1 MIKIFSSTDKTYLS
15 NGDAVILATKA
26 RVKNAD
32 NGDFYLDLT
41 CGVEYNDY
49 LQPNN
54 IIVAPTPAGEQAFR
68 IRSITKTA
76 KKIEVKAWHVYYD
89 SQNYLIQ
96 DSYAVNMTANEALD
110 HFNKATD
117 TTSPFTT
124 LSNIT
129 TVLSYRCVRTSLCDC
144 IKEVINRW
152 GGHLKR
158 DNWSIQLLS
167 NIGVDNGITIEYK
180 KNLKELTAEYNWDG
194 VVTKLLPVGKDGILL
209 DEIYVYSDIQY
220 DIPYTK
226 TVSFEQGID
235 EENYKD
241 NDGNTDK
248 AAYSAA
254 LKADLK
260 AKAQDYVNKACYP
273 TVNYTLKGNPEK
285 VTDIGDII
293 AVKDERLGINI
304 TTEVISYEYDAIQER
319 YVSLEFGNFTN
330 TLSDLISNIS
340 SSTTADIKDSVIAL
354 TSNISEAITE
364 AQAKI
369 WDALGSSY
377 CIYEGDKILIVDD
390 LPASSATNVIMINS
404 AGIGFSNTG
413 INGHFTTAWTIDG
426 TFNAQAVNL
435 INLTAD
441 LIKGGTLKLGS
452 TLNQSG
458 KVEVY
463 DEANTRIATLDKN
476 GLVMYASNGG
486 YVALNQDI
494 GLAAF
499 DAAGNPIYWVTDDE
513 YHMKK
518 SVIEEEITLCNK
530 VRFLPMTIFDTDGT
544 TVLNDGVGVV
554 SAYSKARDIKWLTAD
569 Q

>member
-129 TVLSYRCVRTSLCDC
+129 TALSYRCVRTSLCDC
-144 IKEVINRW
+144 ITEVINRW

-248 AAYSAA
+248 EAYSAA

-260 AKAQDYVNKACYP
+260 AQAQDYVNKACYP

-285 VTDIGDII
+285 VSDLGDII
-293 AVKDERLGINI
+293 RVKDARIGVDLL
-304 TTEVISYEYDAIQER
+304 TSVIAYEYNALTNK
-319 YVSLEFGNFTN
+319 YVSLEFGNFTKTIN
-330 TLSDLISNIS
+330 GLMGNIERDTKTQVGQAVSGKQDKLTAGENITISGDVIS
-340 SSTTADIKDSVIAL
+340 SKDTT
-354 TSNISEAITE
+354 
-364 AQAKI
+364 
-369 WDALGSSY
+369 Y
-377 CIYEGDKILIVDD
+377 
-390 LPASSATNVIMINS
+390 
-404 AGIGFSNTG
+404 
-413 INGHFTTAWTIDG
+413 
-426 TFNAQAVNL
+426 
-435 INLTAD
+435 
-441 LIKGGTLKLGS
+441 
-452 TLNQSG
+452 
-458 KVEVY
+458 
-463 DEANTRIATLDKN
+463 
-476 GLVMYASNGG
+476 
-486 YVALNQDI
+486 
-494 GLAAF
+494 
-499 DAAGNPIYWVTDDE
+499 AAGAN
-513 YHMKK
+513 
-518 SVIEEEITLCNK
+518 IT
-530 VRFLPMTIFDTDGT
+530 I
-544 TVLNDGVGVV
+544 NDGVISATDTTYTAGENITITNNVISGKAYTAGYGIDITNNVV
-554 SAYSKARDIKWLTAD
+554 SAETISEDTEIVKNSHLGVIGIKSTNGLDFGVPLPKSWASGVIELTSLSIEVYTSYAGATVSNDDIITNGTTKAGYTVTLSKINDTMLSLNIADTGNGIVSPLTDGVYCIDITSLKM
-569 Q
+569 

>member
-129 TVLSYRCVRTSLCDC
+129 TALSYRCVRTSLCDC
-144 IKEVINRW
+144 ITEVINRW

-248 AAYSAA
+248 EAYSAA

-260 AKAQDYVNKACYP
+260 EQAQNYVNKACYP

-285 VTDIGDII
+285 VSDLGDII
-293 AVKDERLGINI
+293 RVKDARIGVDLL
-304 TTEVISYEYDAIQER
+304 TSVIAYEYNALTNK
-319 YVSLEFGNFTN
+319 YVSLEFGNFTKTIN
-330 TLSDLISNIS
+330 GLMGNIERDTKTQVGQAVSGKQDKLTAGENITISGDVIS
-340 SSTTADIKDSVIAL
+340 SKDTT
-354 TSNISEAITE
+354 
-364 AQAKI
+364 
-369 WDALGSSY
+369 Y
-377 CIYEGDKILIVDD
+377 
-390 LPASSATNVIMINS
+390 
-404 AGIGFSNTG
+404 
-413 INGHFTTAWTIDG
+413 
-426 TFNAQAVNL
+426 
-435 INLTAD
+435 
-441 LIKGGTLKLGS
+441 
-452 TLNQSG
+452 
-458 KVEVY
+458 
-463 DEANTRIATLDKN
+463 
-476 GLVMYASNGG
+476 
-486 YVALNQDI
+486 
-494 GLAAF
+494 
-499 DAAGNPIYWVTDDE
+499 AAGAN
-513 YHMKK
+513 
-518 SVIEEEITLCNK
+518 IT
-530 VRFLPMTIFDTDGT
+530 I
-544 TVLNDGVGVV
+544 NDGVISATDTTYTAGENITITNNVISGKAYTAGYGIDITNNVV
-554 SAYSKARDIKWLTAD
+554 SAETISEDTEIVKNSHLGVIGIKSTNGLDFGVPLPKSWASGVIELTSLSIEVYTSYAGATVSNDDIITNGTTKAGYTVTLSKINDTMLSLNIADTGNGIVSPLTDGVYCIDITSLKM
-569 Q
+569 

>member
-129 TVLSYRCVRTSLCDC
+129 TALSYRCVRTSLCDC
-144 IKEVINRW
+144 ITEVINRW

-194 VVTKLLPVGKDGILL
+194 VVTKLLPVGKDGTLL

-248 AAYSAA
+248 EAYSAA

-260 AKAQDYVNKACYP
+260 EQAQNYVNKACYP

-285 VTDIGDII
+285 VSDLGDII
-293 AVKDERLGINI
+293 RVKDARIGVDLL
-304 TTEVISYEYDAIQER
+304 TSVIAYEYNALTNK
-319 YVSLEFGNFTN
+319 YVSLEFGNFTKTIN
-330 TLSDLISNIS
+330 GLMGNIERDTKTQVGQAVSGKQDKLTAGENITISGDVIS
-340 SSTTADIKDSVIAL
+340 SKDTT
-354 TSNISEAITE
+354 
-364 AQAKI
+364 
-369 WDALGSSY
+369 Y
-377 CIYEGDKILIVDD
+377 
-390 LPASSATNVIMINS
+390 
-404 AGIGFSNTG
+404 
-413 INGHFTTAWTIDG
+413 
-426 TFNAQAVNL
+426 
-435 INLTAD
+435 
-441 LIKGGTLKLGS
+441 
-452 TLNQSG
+452 
-458 KVEVY
+458 
-463 DEANTRIATLDKN
+463 
-476 GLVMYASNGG
+476 
-486 YVALNQDI
+486 
-494 GLAAF
+494 
-499 DAAGNPIYWVTDDE
+499 AAGAN
-513 YHMKK
+513 
-518 SVIEEEITLCNK
+518 IT
-530 VRFLPMTIFDTDGT
+530 I
-544 TVLNDGVGVV
+544 NDGVISATDTTYTAGENITITNNVISGKAYTAGYGIDITNNVV
-554 SAYSKARDIKWLTAD
+554 SAETISEDTEIVKNSHLGVIGIKSTNGLDFGVPLPKPWASGVIELTSLSIEVYTSYAGATVSNDDIITNGTTKAGYTVTLSKINDTMLSLNIADTGNGIVSPLTDGVYCIDITSLKM
-569 Q
+569 